1 MRSSKELMEYA
12 AVIPVLTI
20 EDVKDAIPLA
30 QALVD
35 GGLNVLEITLRTEVA
50 LDVIRQIRENVVG
63 AVVGAGTVLNPNQ
76 ADQVID
82 AGAEFIVT
90 PGLSQN
96 LLSHI
101 QEKGMTVLPGVSTAS
116 EIMQGLEAGLDCFK
130 FFPAEVSGGIPAL
143 KSFLGPF
150 SHVKFCP
157 TGGIKEENLAK
168 YLNLSNVLTVGG
180 TWLVPSGLEGAE
192 KWDEITR
199 LAKSACAIAHA
210 NN

>member
-12 AVIPVLTI
+12 AVIPVLAI
-20 EDVKDAIPLA
+20 EDAKDAIPLA

-50 LDVIRQIRENVVG
+50 LDVIRLIREN
-63 AVVGAGTVLNPNQ
+63 VVGAGTVLNPNQ

-82 AGAEFIVT
+82 AGVEFIVT
-90 PGLSQN
+90 PGLSQK

-101 QEKGMTVLPGVSTAS
+101 QETGMPVLPGVSTAS

-143 KSFLGPF
+143 QSFLGPF
-150 SHVKFCP
+150 SNVNFCP
-157 TGGIKEENLAK
+157 TGGIKEANLAK

-199 LAKSACAIAHA
+199 LAKSTCAIAHA